1 MPYAGLA
8 LHAFQTADIRAGL
21 SQRQAEAPVCL
32 APLVLSWTCN
42 ESPWCACSHTYARA
56 VYELDEL
63 FGDWQS
69 LSKPV
74 QGAVLAELQYA
85 ITSSTR
91 LVLRSGA
98 ALGVAAD

>member
-1 MPYAGLA
+1 MRTFYILA
-8 LHAFQTADIRAGL
+8 F
-21 SQRQAEAPVCL
+21 S
-32 APLVLSWTCN
+32 LVLAWPCTR
-42 ESPWCACSHTYARA
+42 EPDSPVRGCSHTYARA

-74 QGAVLAELQYA
+74 QAAVLAELQYA

-91 LVLRSGA
+91 
-98 ALGVAAD
+98 